1 MNRHRVF
8 TDGWQF
14 AKVKGLSGDYPTE
27 FLPVELPHD
36 WLIEDTLNL
45 YQDSIGW
52 YKKVFTYD
60 GQSSSVSIH
69 FDGVYMDCVIF
80 VNNQKIGEWKYGY
93 SAFEFDITS
102 ALTIGENEMVVKVT
116 HQSPNSRWYTGA
128 GIYRD
133 VWLSE
138 RGPSYI
144 ESNGLYITTTKVAS
158 TSYQLDVET
167 SVKVEAPLILVQK
180 VTDKGRTIA
189 TSEEPVNSSG
199 TKMTTFSQLDVDE
212 WSPDHPKLYDL
223 ETTLVDPVSQR
234 VIERQT
240 TAIGFKTVDMIPDKG
255 FFLNGQSMKLRG
267 VCEHHDLGA
276 LGSAFNVSAMRRR
289 MTLLKNMGVNAI
301 RTSHNMPAKAFMQL
315 ADEMGFLIVSESFDM
330 WERPKTTYDYAR
342 FFKEWAYEDVKSW
355 VKRDRNHVSLMMW
368 TIGNE
373 IYDTHAD
380 ERGLEIAK
388 ELVSYI
394 KEFDPKENAKVTIG
408 SNYMPWEN
416 AQKVADFIKVAGY
429 NYGEKYYEEQH
440 KEHPD
445 WVIYGSETGS
455 IVQSRGV
462 YHFPL
467 KQSVLADDDEQ
478 CSALGNSATS
488 WGANSL
494 EQLLTEDRDT
504 PYSLGQFIWTGFDYI
519 GEPTPYH
526 TKNSYFG
533 QLDTATFPKDTYYI
547 YQAAWTEFK
556 TNPMIHLFPYWDF
569 NPGQT
574 IDVRVATN
582 APRVKLFL
590 NDKEIGERLINHQ
603 EDYDII
609 PSWQVAYEP
618 GELKA
623 IAYDEQNQEIGRSIR
638 HSFLD
643 AKKIKLNPDKTELI
657 ADGKDL
663 IFVEVTA
670 EDQYGHSVENA
681 TNRVTVDVT
690 GAGRLVGLDNGDS
703 TDYDQYKGVSRRLF
717 SGKVMA
723 IIQATGEEGSIN
735 IDVRSKGLES
745 ACMTLAAIKTESILS
760 PNIQAVN
767 RSRPIETG
775 LLDDIPVR
783 KIELTSSKGQHLH
796 PETKETIVKAV
807 IYPKDASYKDLEW
820 RIVNDAG
827 VEMTH
832 AELEADGDQAR
843 IIAKGDGPF
852 RVRCT
857 SKNGTEKVKLIS
869 ELVMVITDMGLAY
882 KDPYELVS
890 GSLYDNFRG
899 DLSNGNERGVA
910 TSRDGETVVGYHDI
924 DFGSYGSDRITL
936 PIFALSDEDY
946 LIDIWEGDPKDKSS
960 TKLLEAHY
968 QKESRWNT
976 YQEETYTL
984 PKRLTGVTTLY
995 FVMQAK
1001 VHLKGFY
1008 FEKQNRAFVYNKAVD
1023 ADFIYGD
1030 AFDIKDEQVTH
1041 IGNNVSL
1048 VFKDMDFSTQEATEL
1063 IIEGHSL
1070 IDKNTIHVRFEEEEG
1085 NNVEQVV
1092 DFTQTSETS
1101 NVHFTLKP
1109 LIGRGTLTFIFL
1121 PGSQFDFKGFKFN

>member
-1 MNRHRVF
+1 MNRKVSF
-8 TDGWQF
+8 TDGWEF
-14 AKVKGLSGDYPTE
+14 AKVTGLSNHYPSD
-27 FLPVELPHD
+27 FKPVELPHD
-36 WLIEDTLNL
+36 WLIENTLDL
-45 YQDSIGW
+45 YEKSTGW
-52 YKKVFTYD
+52 YRKRFKVEDPF
-60 GQSSSVSIH
+60 SSVSVH
-69 FDGVYMDCVIF
+69 FDGVYMDSVVY
-80 VNNQKIGEWKYGY
+80 VNDQKVGEWKYGY
-93 SAFEFDITS
+93 SAFECDITS
-102 ALTIGENEMVVKVT
+102 ALTSGDNELVVKVT
-116 HQSPNSRWYTGA
+116 YQSPNSRWYTGA

-144 ESNGLYITTTKVAS
+144 ESNGLYITSEKIDSLA
-158 TSYQLDVET
+158 YQLDIET
-167 SVKVEAPLILVQK
+167 SLILEKPIVLVHK
-180 VTDKGRTIA
+180 VSDKGQVIA
-189 TSEEPVNSSG
+189 TTEEHVTESG
-199 TKMTTFSQLDVDE
+199 THTTTFSRLEVDE
-212 WSPDHPKLYDL
+212 WSPSHPKLYDL
-223 ETTLVDPVSQR
+223 ETTLINPSNHQ
-234 VIERQT
+234 VIEKQT
-240 TAIGFKTVDMIPDKG
+240 TAIGFKTVELTTDKG

-342 FFKEWAYEDVKSW
+342 FFKDWAYEDVKSW
-355 VKRDRNHVSLMMW
+355 VKRDRNHVSLIMW

-388 ELVSYI
+388 ELTAFI
-394 KEFDPKENAKVTIG
+394 KEFDSKENAKVTIG

-440 KEHPD
+440 KAHPD

-455 IVQSRGV
+455 IVQSRGI

-547 YQAAWTEFK
+547 YQAAWTDVK

-582 APRVKLFL
+582 APKVKLYL
-590 NDKEIGERLINHQ
+590 NDKQIGERLINHQ
-603 EDYDII
+603 KDYDII
-609 PSWQVAYEP
+609 PSWQIAYEP

-623 IAYDEQNQEIGRSIR
+623 IAYDEHNQEIGRSIR

-643 AKKIKLNPDKTELI
+643 AKKIRLNPDKTELI
-657 ADGKDL
+657 ADRKDL
-663 IFVEVTA
+663 IFVAITT
-670 EDQYGHSVENA
+670 EDQNGHPVENA
-681 TNRVTVDVT
+681 TNRVTVNVT

-703 TDYDQYKGVSRRLF
+703 TDYDQYKGLSRRLF
-717 SGKVMA
+717 SGKAMA
-723 IIQATGEEGSIN
+723 IIQATGEEGLIN
-735 IDVRSKGLES
+735 IEVQSKDLES
-745 ACMTLAAIKTESILS
+745 ARLTLTSIKADDTLADG
-760 PNIQAVN
+760 VN
-767 RSRPIETG
+767 TTNVALPIVTG
-775 LLDDIPVR
+775 HLKEIPVR
-783 KIELTSSKGQHLH
+783 KLELTSSNGQHLN
-796 PETKETIVKAV
+796 PEVKETQVKATV
-807 IYPKDASYKDLEW
+807 YPPHASYKDVEW
-820 RIVNDAG
+820 SIVNDAG
-827 VEMTH
+827 VDMTH
-832 AELEADGDQAR
+832 AEIKADGNQATV
-843 IIAKGDGPF
+843 IAKGDGPF

-869 ELVMVITDMGLAY
+869 ELDMVITDMGLAY

-890 GSLYDNFRG
+890 GSLYNDYRG
-899 DLSNGNERGVA
+899 ELSNGNERGVA

-924 DFGSYGSDRITL
+924 DFGNAGSDRITL
-936 PIFALSDEDY
+936 PIFALSDDDY
-946 LIDIWEGDPKDKSS
+946 LIEIWEGDPQKPTSI
-960 TKLLEAHY
+960 KLLDAHY

-984 PKRLTGVTTLY
+984 TKRLTGVTTLY
-995 FVMQAK
+995 FVTHAK

-1008 FEKQNRAFVYNKAVD
+1008 FEKQNRAFDYNMAVD

-1030 AFDIKDEQVTH
+1030 AFDLTDEQVTN

-1048 VFKDMDFSTQEATEL
+1048 IFEDMDFSTKPAVEL
-1063 IIEGHSL
+1063 MIEGHSP
-1070 IDKNTIHVRFEEEEG
+1070 IDKNTIHVRFEEEKG
-1085 NNVEQVV
+1085 KGIDQVL
-1092 DFTQTSETS
+1092 DFTQTPETS
-1101 NVHFTLKP
+1101 QVNFSLTP
-1109 LIGRGTLTFIFL
+1109 LIGKGTLTFIFL
-1121 PGSQFDFKGFKFN
+1121 PGSQFDFKGFKFK